1 MFPLLSV
8 KYRVV
13 ISAWAL
19 AICAAIPP
27 DDVQAQEIA
36 TADSVRKY
44 KFLAKTAREKKE
56 YDAAIGYYTA
66 LLQYSPNDLK
76 AAFFLGDTYF
86 RTCSTII
93 GSESLTTEFGM
104 VSGVT
109 FQIWSPEKVRR
120 VVKPERTYWNCR
132 WHSP

>member
-1 MFPLLSV
+1 MNTYSKAYLTLLRITITDLLSV

-13 ISAWAL
+13 ISTWAL

-56 YDAAIGYYTA
+56 YDAAIG
-66 LLQYSPNDLK
+66 
-76 AAFFLGDTYF
+76 
-86 RTCSTII
+86 
-93 GSESLTTEFGM
+93 
-104 VSGVT
+104 
-109 FQIWSPEKVRR
+109 
-120 VVKPERTYWNCR
+120 
-132 WHSP
+132 